1 MTFIK
6 NMAKIQAKPHLID
19 IQRVKNPSGGRSSF
33 LRLDKNENTIDFG
46 NELTE
51 IFKNQ
56 ITSEFLSAYPEVDNL
71 YNKIANHLSIGE
83 ENIYIASGSDAV
95 IKAVFEVFVGK
106 GDKVA
111 LLHPTYAMY
120 YVYREIFQA
129 EPVNIGF
136 KEDLSQDLGDILNL
150 IEKEKPKL
158 VCLANPNAP
167 TGTIIQQD
175 GLKKIMDLCLKN
187 DAVVLIDEAYYPY
200 YPHSAISLISDYPN
214 LIISRTFSKAMG
226 LASARL
232 GFAAGSREIIDCLHK
247 VRPMYETNA
256 FAARFGEIILDNYH
270 IVKKNITE
278 VSDAK
283 LYLEKELDGLHLPY
297 FKSYA
302 NFVLINTASLK
313 RTLWIK
319 DEMKKRKILIAAGFK
334 TFPLENYIRVSIGSK
349 DQMEYFINNLK
360 QIINAK

>member
-1 MTFIK
+1 
-6 NMAKIQAKPHLID
+6 MAKIQVKTHLID

-33 LRLDKNENTIDFG
+33 LRLDKNENTIDFS
-46 NELTE
+46 NELME

-56 ITSEFLSAYPEVDNL
+56 ITPEFLSTYPELDNL
-71 YNKIANHLSIGE
+71 YKKIADYLSLKE

-95 IKAVFEVFVGK
+95 IKSAFEVFIGK

-111 LLHPTYAMY
+111 LLDPTYAMY

-136 KEDLSQDLGDILNL
+136 KADLSQDLEDILDL
-150 IEKEKPKL
+150 IGKEKPKL
-158 VCLANPNAP
+158 ICLANPNAP
-167 TGTIIQQD
+167 TGTVIQQD
-175 GLKKIMDLCLKN
+175 NLKKIIDLCLRN

-226 LASARL
+226 LASSRL
-232 GFAAGSREIIDCLHK
+232 GFAAGSKEIIDCLHK

-256 FAARFGEIILDNYH
+256 FAARFGEVILDNYH
-270 IVKKNITE
+270 VIEKNIAE
-278 VSDAK
+278 VSEAK
-283 LYLEKELDGLHLPY
+283 AYLEKELDSLGLPY

-302 NFVLINTASLK
+302 NFILINTASPK
-313 RTLWIK
+313 KALWLK
-319 DEMKKRKILIAAGFK
+319 DEMKKKKILITAGFK
-334 TFPLENYIRVSIGSK
+334 YFPLENCIRVTVGSK
-349 DQMEYFINNLK
+349 AQMKHFINNLK
-360 QIINAK
+360 QII